1 MLTYFQY
8 LAVNPLAL
16 RSLAEDH
23 THILCEKGPTKGD
36 LEGAPLIRDWK
47 FVRSRSRRLAGT
59 LESGEKLNEN
69 TSLIWS
75 LNLASGWARTTQ
87 GFYRLDQSKVIGIE
101 DFGAK
106 HIHVI
111 GRARLL
117 NFYP

>member
-23 THILCEKGPTKGD
+23 SHILFEEGPTKGD
-36 LEGAPLIRDWK
+36 LERAPLIKNWK
-47 FVRSRSRRLAGT
+47 LLRSQSRRLAGT
-59 LESGEKLNEN
+59 LESGEQLNEN

-75 LNLASGWARTTQ
+75 LNLASGWARTAQ
-87 GFYRLDQSKVIGIE
+87 GFYRLGHSEITGIE

-106 HIHVI
+106 RIHGI
-111 GRARLL
+111 GRALL
-117 NFYP
+117 LDF

>member
-23 THILCEKGPTKGD
+23 VHILLEAEPTQED
-36 LEGAPLIRDWK
+36 LDRAPLIRNWNLLQ
-47 FVRSRSRRLAGT
+47 SRSRRLAGT

-87 GFYRLDQSKVIGIE
+87 GFYRLAQSEITSIE
-101 DFGAK
+101 DLGAK
-106 HIHVI
+106 RVHDI
-111 GRARLL
+111 GKAWLL
-117 NFYP
+117 EF